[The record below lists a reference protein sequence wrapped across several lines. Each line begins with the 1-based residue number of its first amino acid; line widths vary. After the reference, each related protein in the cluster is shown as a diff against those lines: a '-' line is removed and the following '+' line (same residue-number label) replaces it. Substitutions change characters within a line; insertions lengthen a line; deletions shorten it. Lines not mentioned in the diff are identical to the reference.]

1 MPLLHGKQIQNTSVN
16 LNKLTG
22 TGSLILQTGATFQVP
37 TANITTAL
45 DVVNKYYVDSLAA
58 GLNPHAAVK
67 TATTGNLN
75 LSTATSSPFISGVT
89 VSTNDRILVWQQ
101 SNNFFN
107 GIYVYNGS
115 TFSRATDMDG
125 NPSAEIAVGDYTFVI
140 SGSYSGN
147 GYVVVSSGTYSG
159 VLEPVDVAP
168 IVWSQFTGPASF
180 IWGNG
185 LVNNANTISVNMASG
200 SGLTFSGTGLTIN
213 SAIAGNGLSWTT
225 GVLSVN
231 TANGLQI
238 TSDNVEISPSVA
250 GTGLSFSS
258 GVINIKNTAVT
269 ANSYGDADTVP
280 TITFNAQGQAIAA
293 TAVSISITSGQV
305 NNFTASVQSIA
316 SASASNG
323 LSVSGN
329 GVILGGQLTQYTDID
344 LNGQYFQ
351 ISDNLGGSY
360 LQWNA
365 DLNITLAS
373 NNGNLDLYSPNV
385 TAVTGNT
392 SSYTGQY
399 TNVNG
404 DVSLSLNSS
413 LGDISLNSTLGDI
426 MNSSI
431 NLNNKVSNSILSTA
445 SAIKT
450 YTSATTSNF
459 SDTAIYNIVA
469 NGSRS
474 VIENGGYIW
483 NITEAGSNGV
493 INRANGNGS
502 VLNQVF
508 LNGNSGSSSRVE
520 LTSVGNAL
528 GGGNGSDN
536 VIVITDTIYNKGAV
550 YADDYSSNFTP
561 ESLVSKRYVDSVASS
576 TGLTAQNGLT
586 EISENIVELGGI
598 LLKNTTIDVDN
609 YNFDIDNVSTLTIDS
624 STASIHGQ
632 NEINLY
638 SGNGGFSASYFTL
651 RPDVLIV
658 EVDDGFGGGA
668 QLWVESPNVQVPYAV
683 SDGASASMKIVD
695 DFYQKGLVYVAD
707 YTANFTENS
716 LVTKQYVD
724 DRIAASSSQVS
735 AGVGITISNVGKISL
750 SALGATTS
758 LGSVNTVN
766 TFTYNN
772 YGQITT
778 SATVSIAIP
787 SGQITNFTAS
797 VNTVASIPSGQVT
810 NFTSSVQALI
820 TASMGTPVYTQR
832 NMTPVATTGNG
843 ASSSLA
849 LTSTP
854 KVNEHIMIYVNGQL
868 QFLGNGTAT
877 NVDCYFGT
885 VSTNAKAISAL
896 TSGDVLFW
904 NGTYIGFDLS
914 TTDKI
919 DFVYNA

>member
-125 NPSAEIAVGDYTFVI
+125 NPSQEVSVGDYTFVI

-147 GYVVVSSGTYSG
+147 GYVVISSGTYSG
-159 VLEPVDVAP
+159 VLEPIDGSP
-168 IVWSQFTGPASF
+168 ITWSQFTGPSSF
-180 IWGNG
+180 LWGNG

-329 GVILGGQLTQYTDID
+329 GVI
-344 LNGQYFQ
+344 
-351 ISDNLGGSY
+351 
-360 LQWNA
+360 
-365 DLNITLAS
+365 
-373 NNGNLDLYSPNV
+373 
-385 TAVTGNT
+385 
-392 SSYTGQY
+392 
-399 TNVNG
+399 
-404 DVSLSLNSS
+404 
-413 LGDISLNSTLGDI
+413 
-426 MNSSI
+426 
-431 NLNNKVSNSILSTA
+431 
-445 SAIKT
+445 
-450 YTSATTSNF
+450 
-459 SDTAIYNIVA
+459 
-469 NGSRS
+469 
-474 VIENGGYIW
+474 
-483 NITEAGSNGV
+483 
-493 INRANGNGS
+493 
-502 VLNQVF
+502 
-508 LNGNSGSSSRVE
+508 
-520 LTSVGNAL
+520 
-528 GGGNGSDN
+528 
-536 VIVITDTIYNKGAV
+536 
-550 YADDYSSNFTP
+550 
-561 ESLVSKRYVDSVASS
+561 
-576 TGLTAQNGLT
+576 
-586 EISENIVELGGI
+586 LGGI

-787 SGQITNFTAS
+787 SGQVTNFTAS
-797 VNTVASIPSGQVT
+797 VNT
-810 NFTSSVQALI
+810 LI
-820 TASMGTPVYTQR
+820 NSATAGSPVYSQR
-832 NMTPVATTGNG
+832 NITPTNTTGNLASTSIILANTPNDG
-843 ASSSLA
+843 AQ
-849 LTSTP
+849 
-854 KVNEHIMIYVNGQL
+854 VMVYVNGQL
-868 QFLGNGTAT
+868 QYLGDGTSS
-877 NVDCYFGT
+877 NVDCFFG
-885 VSTNAKAISAL
+885 STSSVAKSISDL
-896 TSGDVLFW
+896 TSGDQLYW
-904 NGTYIGFDLS
+904 NGTYVGFDLS
-914 TTDKI
+914 TTDKVDI
-919 DFVYNA
+919 IYNV